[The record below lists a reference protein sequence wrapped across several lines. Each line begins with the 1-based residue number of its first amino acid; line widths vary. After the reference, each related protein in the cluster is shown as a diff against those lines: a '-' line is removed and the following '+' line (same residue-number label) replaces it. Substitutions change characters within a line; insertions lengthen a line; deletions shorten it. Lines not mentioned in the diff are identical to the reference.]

1 MSHYVIEVG
10 GPGCYLAEDTYGD
23 PGRTLVIEN
32 ATIYSRDNAI
42 EKIGRLIDEWPRR
55 SFDMRQ
61 VHVEGLY
68 Q

>member
-1 MSHYVIEVG
+1 MSHYAIEVD
-10 GPGCYLAEDTYGD
+10 GPGCWINEDIDGD
-23 PGRTLVIEN
+23 HGRTLVPEN

-55 SFDMRQ
+55 SFDMRL